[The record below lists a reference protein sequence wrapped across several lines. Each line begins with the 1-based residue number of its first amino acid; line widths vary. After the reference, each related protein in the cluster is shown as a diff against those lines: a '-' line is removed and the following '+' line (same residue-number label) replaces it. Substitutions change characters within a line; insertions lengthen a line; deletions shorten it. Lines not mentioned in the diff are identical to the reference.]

1 MKIQAYLNKVL
12 VEDLTHEEK
21 VSKSGIILDATP
33 DKTELLAK
41 GVIVSVGNDAH
52 TRGIRVGQKVVFNGI
67 SNMRLTINEKNHYL
81 LQDVDIFGF
90 ILDEKQ

>member
-1 MKIQAYLNKVL
+1 MEVQCYLNKVL
-12 VEDLTHEEK
+12 IEDLTHEEK

-33 DKTELLAK
+33 DKSELLAK
-41 GVIVSVGNDAH
+41 GLVVSVGTDAH
-52 TRGIRVGQKVVFNGI
+52 TRGIRVGQKVLFNGI

-90 ILDEKQ
+90 VLDEK